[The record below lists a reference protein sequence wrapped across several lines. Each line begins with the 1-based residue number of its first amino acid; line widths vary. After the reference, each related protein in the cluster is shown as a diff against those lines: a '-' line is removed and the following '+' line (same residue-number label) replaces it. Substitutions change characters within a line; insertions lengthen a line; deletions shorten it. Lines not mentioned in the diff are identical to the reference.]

1 MEKQPGY
8 EKNKNKKKKK
18 KISFKGIYKGGKKVA
33 KGEKCTVS

>member
-8 EKNKNKKKKK
+8 EKNNMKKKK